1 VAKKSVKLRPEKH
14 ILYHFYNSVH
24 NGTLD
29 NLHIY
34 HSDIYYIREALFQK
48 TGKTFSL
55 NDIEESVDKFRS
67 KKEST

>member
-1 VAKKSVKLRPEKH
+1 MAKKSVKLKPENH

-24 NGTLD
+24 NGTLE
-29 NLHIY
+29 NLHLF

-67 KKEST
+67 AKEST

>member
-1 VAKKSVKLRPEKH
+1 VAKKSVKLKPEKH
-14 ILYHFYNSVH
+14 VLYHFYNSVH
-24 NGTLD
+24 NGTLE
-29 NLHIY
+29 NLHLF

-67 KKEST
+67 TKEST

>member
-1 VAKKSVKLRPEKH
+1 MAKKSVKLRPEKH

-67 KKEST
+67 TKEST

>member
-1 VAKKSVKLRPEKH
+1 MAKKSVKLKPEKH

-29 NLHIY
+29 SLHIY

-67 KKEST
+67 TKEST

>member
-1 VAKKSVKLRPEKH
+1 MAKKSVKLRPEKH

>member
-1 VAKKSVKLRPEKH
+1 MAKKSVKLRPEKH
-14 ILYHFYNSVH
+14 ILYHFYNSVY